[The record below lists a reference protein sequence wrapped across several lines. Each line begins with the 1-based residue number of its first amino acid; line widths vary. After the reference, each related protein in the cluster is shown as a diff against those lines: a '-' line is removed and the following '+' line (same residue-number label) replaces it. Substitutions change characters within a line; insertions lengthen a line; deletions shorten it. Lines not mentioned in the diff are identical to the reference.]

1 MPPPTV
7 EGAAA
12 SEHSVTGLA
21 MAMDRLAIALDTDDS
36 VEALRWARE
45 YRDVFGYAKVGL
57 ELFTSEGPGIIY
69 ALREL
74 GYKVFL
80 DLKMHDIPNT
90 VKRAARVVGGYG
102 VDLLTVHTAG
112 GVPMLR
118 AAVEGLSEG
127 AAAAGVPAEPR
138 VLGVT
143 FLTSDPAVDEASFVA
158 RLDAAAEAGCGGYV
172 CSAAEVEMA
181 KERHPELFALV
192 PGIRFK
198 GAASDDQAR
207 VATPAEAL
215 AKGADLI
222 VIGRSVT
229 KAADPGAAI
238 AMLKAEAAAF

>member
-1 MPPPTV
+1 
-7 EGAAA
+7 
-12 SEHSVTGLA
+12 
-21 MAMDRLAIALDTDDS
+21 MDRLAIALDTDDS
-36 VEALRWARE
+36 VEALRWARD
-45 YRDVFGYAKVGL
+45 YRDVFGFAKVGL

-102 VDLLTVHTAG
+102 VDLLTVHAAG

-127 AAAAGVPAEPR
+127 AAAAGSATEPR
-138 VLGVT
+138 VLAVT
-143 FLTSDPAVDEASFVA
+143 FLTSDPAVDQIAFIA

-172 CSAAEVEMA
+172 CAAAEVEMA

-198 GAASDDQAR
+198 GAEVDDQGR
-207 VATPAEAL
+207 VATPSVAL

-229 KAADPGAAI
+229 RAADPAVAI

>member
-1 MPPPTV
+1 
-7 EGAAA
+7 
-12 SEHSVTGLA
+12 
-21 MAMDRLAIALDTDDS
+21 MDRLAIALDTDDS
-36 VEALRWARE
+36 VEALRWARD
-45 YRDVFGYAKVGL
+45 YRDVFGFAKVGL

-102 VDLLTVHTAG
+102 VDLLTVHAVG

-127 AAAAGVPAEPR
+127 AAAAGSVTEPR
-138 VLGVT
+138 VLAVT
-143 FLTSDPAVDEASFVA
+143 FLTSDPEVDQIAFVA

-172 CSAAEVEMA
+172 CAAAEVEMA

-198 GAASDDQAR
+198 GAEADDQGR
-207 VATPAEAL
+207 VATPSVAL

-229 KAADPGAAI
+229 RAADPAVAI

>member
-1 MPPPTV
+1 
-7 EGAAA
+7 
-12 SEHSVTGLA
+12 
-21 MAMDRLAIALDTDDS
+21 
-36 VEALRWARE
+36 
-45 YRDVFGYAKVGL
+45 
-57 ELFTSEGPGIIY
+57 
-69 ALREL
+69 
-74 GYKVFL
+74 
-80 DLKMHDIPNT
+80 
-90 VKRAARVVGGYG
+90 
-102 VDLLTVHTAG
+102 
-112 GVPMLR
+112 
-118 AAVEGLSEG
+118 
-127 AAAAGVPAEPR
+127 PR

>member
-1 MPPPTV
+1 MR
-7 EGAAA
+7 
-12 SEHSVTGLA
+12 SK
-21 MAMDRLAIALDTDDS
+21 DRLAIALDTDDS
-36 VEALRWARE
+36 VEALRWARDFRE
-45 YRDVFGYAKVGL
+45 VFGYAKVGL

-74 GYKVFL
+74 GYHIFL

-90 VKRAARVVGGYG
+90 VGRAARVAGGYG

-118 AAVEGLSEG
+118 AAVEGLAQG
-127 AAAAGVPAEPR
+127 AVSAGLELEPR

-143 FLTSDPAVDEASFVA
+143 FLTSDPAVDESAFLA

-172 CSAAEVEMA
+172 CAAAELEIG

-198 GAASDDQAR
+198 GAEADDQSR
-207 VATPAEAL
+207 VATPSEAL
-215 AKGADLI
+215 GKGADLI

-229 KAADPGAAI
+229 RAADPDAAL
-238 AMLKAEAAAF
+238 AMLKVEAAAF

>member
-1 MPPPTV
+1 
-7 EGAAA
+7 
-12 SEHSVTGLA
+12 
-21 MAMDRLAIALDTDDS
+21 MAMNRLAIALDTDDS
-36 VEALRWARE
+36 VEALRWARD

-57 ELFTSEGPGIIY
+57 ELFVSEGPAIIY

-74 GYKVFL
+74 GYRVLL
-80 DLKMHDIPNT
+80 DLKLHDIPNT
-90 VKRAARVVGGYG
+90 VERAARVVGGYG

-118 AAVEGLSEG
+118 AAVRGLSAG
-127 AAAAGVPAEPR
+127 AAAAGVATEPR

-143 FLTSDPAVDEASFVA
+143 FLTSDPAVGQAPFFA

-172 CSAAEVEMA
+172 CAAAELEMA

-198 GAASDDQAR
+198 GAGTDDQAR
-207 VATPAEAL
+207 VATPAAAL

-229 KAADPGAAI
+229 RAADPDTAI